1 MNLVPLVLDALRG
14 AVILGVALAALP
26 VLGRAPASIRR
37 ALLLVALAGA
47 LFAPLLGRAFAATSA
62 SRAVALPFFV
72 GAIHVDAAVDSL
84 EAPPAVVSSTAGG
97 SGGEHPHDAARRKTV
112 VPWSALLLFGWAL
125 GAASVVVRLGLGVR
139 RARALVRRGRRDEA
153 QAFDAVTQAVAR
165 QTGVRAEVVISDEI
179 DAPAV
184 AGFFRHVVLMPR
196 AALVWSDE
204 RWRVV
209 LLHELAH
216 AARRDCLAS
225 ALTQLACAMHWF
237 DPLAW
242 MARHRLRRERELAAD
257 EDVLAAGTLASAYA
271 GHLLAIASASRTVEV
286 AGALGMTAKPSEL
299 AERVERL
306 VARPR
311 PTPVSRALLP
321 VIVIAVSAMA
331 MAVACANPRPAPLP
345 VARGGTAPAEPTAT
359 AARGDGKE
367 AVEKSP
373 AATRPAGGT
382 FLLEEVAKQMG
393 VPSSRVE
400 LTIEPALQTIVD
412 DELAHLAAAFHPAA
426 ATVIVLDPVKG
437 ELLAIGDA
445 GTARR
450 AFVTGSTI
458 KPLTLVAALETGAV
472 RLDQK
477 LDCRPRTIGKHKIY
491 DGKERGLLDVFSII
505 EVSSNV
511 GISRIFE
518 ATRRERF
525 DETLARFHLGEP
537 SALPLPDVARGDV
550 PKTAMLD
557 AGDAVMV
564 AIGEGL
570 TATPLQMAAAYGAL
584 ANGGEYVAPTL
595 VRKVTDDAGRT
606 APPRAVVRER
616 VMRAETAQTVMQLLE
631 RAVQGDQAT
640 GKRAR
645 VQAVRV
651 AGKTGTAVWTTPDGK
666 EHLYASF
673 IGVVPADAPRYVIL
687 VGAAD
692 PGENGWGPVVAAP
705 AFAKIA
711 ARALGVR

>member
-26 VLGRAPASIRR
+26 LLCRAPASIRR
-37 ALLLVALAGA
+37 ALLLVALVGA
-47 LFAPLLGRAFAATSA
+47 LVAPLLGRAFAATSA

-72 GAIHVDAAVDSL
+72 GAIHVDAAVESL
-84 EAPPAVVSSTAGG
+84 EAPPAVVNSAAGG
-97 SGGEHPHDAARRKTV
+97 ADGERLDDAPGRKTAL
-112 VPWSALLLFGWAL
+112 PWSTLLLLAWAL
-125 GAASVVVRLGLGVR
+125 GAAGVVVRLGCGVR
-139 RARALVRRGRRDEA
+139 RAHALVRRGRPDEA
-153 QAFDAVTQAVAR
+153 QTFDAVTQAVSHR
-165 QTGVRAEVVISDEI
+165 TGVRAEVVISDDV

-196 AALVWSDE
+196 AALAWSDE

-209 LLHELAH
+209 LLHEFAH
-216 AARRDCLAS
+216 VARRDCLAS

-242 MARHRLRRERELAAD
+242 LARQRLRRERELAAD
-257 EDVLAAGTLASAYA
+257 QDVLAAGTLASAYA
-271 GHLLAIASASRTVEV
+271 AHLLAIGSASRTVEV
-286 AGALGMTAKPSEL
+286 EGALGMTAKPSEL
-299 AERVERL
+299 AARIEML
-306 VARPR
+306 VTRARPA
-311 PTPVSRALLP
+311 PVSPALLP
-321 VIVIAVSAMA
+321 GIVVAVIAMA
-331 MAVACANPRPAPLP
+331 LAVACANPRPAPFP
-345 VARGGTAPAEPTAT
+345 VVQGGAAPAEPTAI
-359 AARGDGKE
+359 AAPGDGKE
-367 AVEKSP
+367 AGEESATAT
-373 AATRPAGGT
+373 AAARGAS
-382 FLLEEVAKQMG
+382 LLEEVAKQMD
-393 VPSSRVE
+393 VPSSRIE
-400 LTIEPALQTIVD
+400 LTIEPALQSIVD
-412 DELAHLAAAFHPAA
+412 DELAHLVAAFHPAA

-445 GTARR
+445 LTARR

-472 RLDQK
+472 RLDQRF
-477 LDCRPRTIGKHKIY
+477 DCRPRSIGKHKIY
-491 DGKERGLLDVFSII
+491 DSKERGLLDVASIV

-537 SALPLPDVARGDV
+537 LGVPLSNVAPGDV
-550 PKTAMLD
+550 PKTTMLD

-570 TATPLQMAAAYGAL
+570 TATPLQMAAVYGVF

-606 APPRAVVRER
+606 VPRRAVLRER
-616 VMRAETAQTVMQLLE
+616 IMRAETAQTAIQLLE
-631 RAVQGDQAT
+631 RTVQGDQGT

-666 EHLYASF
+666 EHVYASF

-692 PGENGWGPVVAAP
+692 PGENGGGPVVAAP